1 MSPGCVQCNET
12 LHIALVIQQPIC
24 LETFN
29 HGGHHRCIVAVLQK
43 LTRQFSGGMV
53 ATRQEVERG
62 GTRGPRIEGIKATA
76 GQDVRLP

>member
-1 MSPGCVQCNET
+1 
-12 LHIALVIQQPIC
+12 
-24 LETFN
+24 
-29 HGGHHRCIVAVLQK
+29 
-43 LTRQFSGGMV
+43 MV